1 MKKVIFFL
9 TFMLTCTVNICLFAQ
24 SNSQEQTVVSIS
36 SNDLIVVSDVNKIT
50 ENAKV
55 KNLNDR
61 ATEQLKLADES
72 YTEGVQHLQQSD
84 PSKAIESFKKAFKNY
99 KRIKFNEN
107 ALNYPNLQ
115 LAIAHQL
122 SDEERDRKKVIRYL
136 DLITKSIEKDK
147 EWLYNL
153 AILSYLS
160 RNEQQAADYLE
171 SVIKMDKYF
180 FKAYGNLAAVY
191 QKINEP
197 KKASRVL
204 ENLTFAQESLA
215 EKQRKEQL
223 ALSKKKLKNKES
235 GKSQKPNAIYVPP
248 KGINIDPLSL
258 KAKGDGKSVF
268 KNESIVA
275 FDDRQR
281 KKIIE
286 GQEYYDQGVVLFNS
300 GEFPLAVKAFKS
312 SLKKF
317 NQAKVSQLTQS
328 YVNANLAM
336 AYFRSGEKRDLKKV
350 LPIIETLTKPIY
362 EERDWAYN
370 IAVMHYGIGNK
381 EQALKLLENCNS
393 IDKYFLLSYQNQ
405 VAIHNEL
412 EDEKSAKKAF
422 KQHEKYKDE
431 LTEIY
436 KDFVKTGVKAK
447 DVDLSFLEG
456 AIFRVALGDFSEFNM
471 PIDIYLHEDLL
482 TIPLGNDY
490 FSFICGNFPDYSK
503 AENYLSKVYEVG
515 YDKAFIIAFKDGVR
529 TNFASEFK

>member
-1 MKKVIFFL
+1 MTMKKVAFL
-9 TFMLTCTVNICLFAQ
+9 LAFSLTCFVNTFLFAQ
-24 SNSQEQTVVSIS
+24 GTDDQTVVSIS
-36 SNDLIVVSDVNKIT
+36 ANDLIVLSDVNKIT
-50 ENAKV
+50 DNAKL

-61 ATEQLKLADES
+61 ASEQLKVAEES
-72 YTEGVQHLQQSD
+72 YTEGVKYLQQSD
-84 PSKAIESFKKAFKNY
+84 PLKAIESFKRAFKNY
-99 KRIKFNEN
+99 KRIKFTDN

-115 LAIAHQL
+115 LAVAHQL
-122 SDEERDRKKVIRYL
+122 SEDERNRKKVVRYL

-153 AILSYLS
+153 AILQYLS
-160 RNEQQAADYLE
+160 KNEQQAAEYLE

-191 QKINEP
+191 QQINEP
-197 KKASRVL
+197 KKANKVL
-204 ENLTFAQESLA
+204 ENLTYAQESLA

-223 ALSKKKLKNKES
+223 ALSKKKIKEKEI
-235 GKSQKPNAIYVPP
+235 GKAQKPDEIYIAP
-248 KGINIDPLSL
+248 KGINIDPLAL
-258 KAKGDGKSVF
+258 KAKGDGKSIF

-281 KKIIE
+281 KKITE

-336 AYFRSGEKRDLKKV
+336 SYYRSGEKRDLKKV
-350 LPIIETLTKPIY
+350 VPIIETLSKQIY
-362 EERDWAYN
+362 DERDWTYN
-370 IAVMHYGIGNK
+370 IAVMQYGVGNK
-381 EQALKLLENCNS
+381 EQAIKLLEDCNS
-393 IDKYFLLSYQNQ
+393 VDKYFLLSYQNQ

-412 EDEKSAKKAF
+412 EDEKSAKKAY
-422 KQHEKYKDE
+422 KLHERYKDE

-436 KDFVKTGVKAK
+436 KDFVKTGVKVK

-471 PIDIYLHEDLL
+471 PIDIYLHDDLL

-490 FSFICGNFPDYSK
+490 YSFICGKFPDYTK
-503 AENYLSKVYEVG
+503 AESYLNKVYEIG
-515 YDKAFIIAFKDGVR
+515 YENAFIIAFKDGVR
-529 TNFASEFK
+529 TNFASE